1 MLTEIQKSIVKIL
14 QEDIPHSKEP
24 FSDIATNLGITEE
37 NLFKEINF
45 LIDQGFLRRMGA
57 VLAHRKIGLNYNPMI
72 VIETKEEYINDLG
85 EKIAAFQE
93 VTHCYN
99 RPRMEDFPYDLY
111 AMIHC
116 NSEEEASEIV
126 KKITNDDR
134 IISYKLLYST
144 KEYKKTSM
152 KYFI

>member
-57 VLAHRKIGLNYNPMI
+57 VLLIILSSFSL
-72 VIETKEEYINDLG
+72 VILSITSSSDKLS
-85 EKIAAFQE
+85 FSP
-93 VTHCYN
+93 VT
-99 RPRMEDFPYDLY
+99 LY
-111 AMIHC
+111 GRLTRGKSC
-116 NSEEEASEIV
+116 
-126 KKITNDDR
+126 
-134 IISYKLLYST
+134 
-144 KEYKKTSM
+144 
-152 KYFI
+152 